1 MNSKQDTRNQL
12 LTENPW
18 RLMLSLS
25 LPGII
30 GMLVIGLY
38 NFMDAV
44 YVGNM
49 ISSDAM
55 TAVKISYPF
64 TLINS
69 GISTLIGVG
78 SASILS
84 RAIGKND
91 RTVIDRIMGN
101 LAVCIIALSVIVTIC
116 GMIFTRPLLS
126 LAGAQGE
133 IMELGIRYLRIIFIG
148 SLFVNFAQSANM
160 VMRGEGLLKK
170 AMFIMGL
177 GAVLNIILDPLFLKL
192 LNTVD
197 GAAYATIL
205 SQFIQAC
212 VTLWYFTKK
221 SKNVRIN
228 RLRLD
233 KALLPEVLGVG
244 VSAMLMQVMMLIQ
257 QTIMYNA
264 AQKYGGNEWQSVLS
278 AALSLQA
285 FAFIPL
291 WGIGQGF
298 QPAAGTNYGAKAY
311 DRVKTLMRVF
321 VLNATVLSLIFYLP
335 VMLAPR
341 AMLSLLIT
349 DNPALVEMGAS
360 NLRLF
365 FSTYITFGLLIMSI
379 TLFQSLGQASKAA
392 ALTVLR
398 QIAFFIPLVFLLP
411 GLFPADSAVSGV
423 FLAPVVTDLLVLVL
437 TLGMVFSTFKK
448 LGASKS
454 CQKASVLTRS

>member
-1 MNSKQDTRNQL
+1 MNTQDTRSKL

-25 LPGII
+25 LPAII
-30 GMLVIGLY
+30 GMVVIGLY

-49 ISSDAM
+49 IGSDAM
-55 TAVKISYPF
+55 TAVKVSYPF

-78 SASILS
+78 SASVLS

-91 RTVIDRIMGN
+91 RATIDRIMGN
-101 LAVCIIALSVIVTIC
+101 LTVCIFILSGIVTIF
-116 GMIFTRPLLS
+116 GLIFTRQLLS
-126 LAGAQGE
+126 LSGAKGE
-133 IMELGIRYLRIIFIG
+133 IMEFGVRYLRIIFVG

-170 AMFIMGL
+170 AMFIMGT
-177 GAVLNIILDPLFLKL
+177 GAVLNIILDPLFLWL
-192 LNTVD
+192 LKSVD

-212 VTLWYFTKK
+212 ITLWYFKK
-221 SKNVRIN
+221 QSKNIRIN

-233 KALLPEVLGVG
+233 RTLLPQVLGVG
-244 VSAMLMQVMMLIQ
+244 VSAMLMQVMQLIQ
-257 QTIMYNA
+257 QTVMYSA
-264 AQKYGGNEWQSVLS
+264 AQKYGGNEWQTVLS

-291 WGIGQGF
+291 WGMSQGF
-298 QPAAGTNYGAKAY
+298 QPAAGTNFGAKNY
-311 DRVKTLMRVF
+311 VRVKTLMRVF
-321 VLNATVLSLIFYLP
+321 VTGATALSLLFYLP

-341 AMLSLLIT
+341 TMLSMLIA
-349 DNPALVEMGAS
+349 DNPALVDIGVN

-365 FSTYITFGLLIMSI
+365 FSTYITLGLLIMSI
-379 TLFQSLGQASKAA
+379 TLFQSLGQGGKAA
-392 ALTVLR
+392 ILTILR

-411 GLFPADSAVSGV
+411 MLYQEDTAIKGV
-423 FLAPVVTDLLVLVL
+423 FLAPVLTDLLVLVL
-437 TLGMVFSTFKK
+437 TLFMVFSTFRKI
-448 LGASKS
+448 GSTYNIAR
-454 CQKASVLTRS
+454 QKANSAT